1 MSEHHITT
9 PVTDEVIAELKAGDT
24 VYITGYLYTGRDS
37 AHKKLIELVEQG
49 EELPID
55 IKGQFIYY
63 VGPTP
68 ARPGKVIGSA
78 GPTTSYRMD
87 SFAPTL
93 HKLGLKGTIGKG
105 QRSDEVKESLK
116 TYKGVYMAAVGGAGA
131 LISQSITEAEVIAY
145 PELGPEAIRR
155 VKVENFPCI
164 IINDMY
170 GGDLYVE
177 GKKQY
182 QIPE

>member
-1 MSEHHITT
+1 MAEHHIQT
-9 PVTDEVIAELKAGDT
+9 PVSDEVIEKLHAGDQL
-24 VYITGYLYTGRDS
+24 YITGFLYTGRDS
-37 AHKKLIELVEQG
+37 AHKKLIELVEEG

-55 IKGQFIYY
+55 VKGQFIYY

-68 ARPGKVIGSA
+68 ARPGKSIGSA

-105 QRSDEVKESLK
+105 SRSEEVKEALTK
-116 TYKGVYMAAVGGAGA
+116 YKAVYVAAVGGAGA
-131 LISQSITEAEVIAY
+131 LISQSIEDAEVIAY

-155 VKVENFPCI
+155 VKVKDFPCI
-164 IINDMY
+164 VINDMY
-170 GGDLYVE
+170 GGDLYEE

-182 QIPE
+182 QR